1 MLQTV
6 DADAKITVADS
17 SEAEIPVCGSSCFS
31 SSAADAAMDVEWE
44 DLKTDAATTI
54 VCGSSCSSSSAADA
68 AMDAATDVDAAAK
81 SHRKRQHYLFLK
93 DALYACAGSH
103 FGDRRFFVKNSYFVY
118 DFRTSISVL
127 FLLIYL

>member
-17 SEAEIPVCGSSCFS
+17 SEAEIPVCGSSCF
-31 SSAADAAMDVEWE
+31 
-44 DLKTDAATTI
+44 
-54 VCGSSCSSSSAADA
+54 SSSAADA